1 MEIKTT
7 NMKNTE
13 NTKSFEQMAKDAE
26 SKKRMQELAGIDVVK
41 EEGRPAGDILQDMI
55 TEIKKIRDVVSAE
68 LIKRKEV
75 K

>member
-1 MEIKTT
+1 
-7 NMKNTE
+7 MKNTE